1 MSASDTLENDSL
13 DCGRLA
19 TRKLTAGGAPGR
31 TVGTVLWIAV
41 AKSPSHHK
49 RPKSILENVTVPH
62 GSRYSENGQHVYAAQ

>member
-41 AKSPSHHK
+41 AKSPCHQESAGT
-49 RPKSILENVTVPH
+49 RIQTADS
-62 GSRYSENGQHVYAAQ
+62 QHLTCRLADRSW